1 MSVVLDPVKA
11 SSKEAYY
18 LSFNRDEIFK
28 NLIASEGHFRNFN
41 SLKED
46 STGFLN
52 CIVKH
57 LADAEGHCDEAVS
70 HAIIAENSE
79 TSKRFLELREEIK
92 SLRKWVQTSPVTRD
106 EGIREIRKL
115 RRSFEGFNSSYD
127 VSKCETCGDS
137 TEIMK
142 EVTKILSDL
151 KNNLHPI
158 AAHEIDVKEFLVM
171 EREMAEKVIA
181 KLSKKY
187 GVEPP
192 ELVISDKCH
201 APMIGLYTGASME
214 TPSRIM
220 MCKTGVNLHVL
231 AHEFWHHVQSK
242 NGMHL
247 DEGDAEKFAV
257 DFFKS
262 PSHKGLYA
270 FHSHSHNERKMAIR
284 NTDPDLKDVGVIY
297 GGQLLGY
304 STDYALQY
312 LDTLRPGGWMGQP
325 ISFWGDL
332 LGSVGGVLGALYL
345 DSPLNLLSALVGGY
359 LATDLVNHIIRL
371 SPVAVVAVTPTVY
384 TPPMTYATPAV
395 RAPTF
400 TNRGTYV
407 VT

>member
-11 SSKEAYY
+11 SSKESYY
-18 LSFNRDEIFK
+18 LNFNRDEIFK

-70 HAIIAENSE
+70 HALIAENSE

-92 SLRKWVQTSPVTRD
+92 ELRKWIQTSPVTRD

-137 TEIMK
+137 TDIMK
-142 EVTKILSDL
+142 DVTKILSDL
-151 KNNLHPI
+151 KNNPHPV
-158 AAHEIDVKEFLVM
+158 ATHEIDVNDFFVM
-171 EREMAEKVIA
+171 EKKMAEKLLV

-187 GVEPP
+187 GVPPP
-192 ELVISDKCH
+192 EIVISDECYE
-201 APMIGLYTGASME
+201 PMIGLYTNKQ
-214 TPSRIM
+214 IM
-220 MCKTGVNLHVL
+220 MCKTGINLHVL
-231 AHEFWHHVQSK
+231 AHEFWHHVQK
-242 NGMHL
+242 ENGMHF
-247 DEGDAEKFAV
+247 DEGEAEKFAV
-257 DFFKS
+257 ELFKPS
-262 PSHKGLYA
+262 SHKSLYA
-270 FHSHSHNERKMAIR
+270 LHSSSFNDKKMPIR
-284 NTDPDLKDVGVIY
+284 TTSPDLKDVGVIY

-304 STDYALQY
+304 SADYALQY

-325 ISFWGDL
+325 LSFWGDF
-332 LGSVGGVLGALYL
+332 LGSVGGVIGALYL

-359 LATDLVNHIIRL
+359 LATDLVNHLLRL

-384 TPPMTYATPAV
+384 VPPATYATPAV
-395 RAPTF
+395 RAPTI
-400 TNRGTYV
+400 TNRGTYI